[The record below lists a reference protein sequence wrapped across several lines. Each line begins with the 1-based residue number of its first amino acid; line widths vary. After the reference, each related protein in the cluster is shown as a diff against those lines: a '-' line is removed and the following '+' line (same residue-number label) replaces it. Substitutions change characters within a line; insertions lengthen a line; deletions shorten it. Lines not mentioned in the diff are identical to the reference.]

1 MQKRRQTAFRGGR
14 RGKDTLHLSSKENGS
29 VMGEQHVAAAGRGA
43 GCGVALG
50 HHEELGRV
58 ERRRE
63 LRAPAKRT
71 AARDPSPQGR
81 REPRALDEDGG
92 GRRMQQAGSDVVD
105 LPDGYGGGGRRKV
118 CPAAV
123 VVESG
128 GAEGG
133 LRSVDAFA
141 CWREVFASSIAT
153 VDIRQSSFWHFCL

>member
-58 ERRRE
+58 ERRE
-63 LRAPAKRT
+63 LWAPAKRA

-92 GRRMQQAGSDVVD
+92 ERRMQ
-105 LPDGYGGGGRRKV
+105 
-118 CPAAV
+118 
-123 VVESG
+123 
-128 GAEGG
+128 
-133 LRSVDAFA
+133 
-141 CWREVFASSIAT
+141 
-153 VDIRQSSFWHFCL
+153 